1 MQSDLS
7 LLRQTFAT
15 VDLEAFDRNVSAIR
29 DRLPA
34 GSRLVAVLKADGYG
48 HGALPLAARLGADE
62 VAMIAVSLFEEAMEL
77 REGGITLPIL
87 TLGPLSR
94 AQIEASQKN
103 RITVG
108 VTGPEM
114 LEEVVAIA
122 QNTPLAIHLK
132 LDSGMNR
139 MGTTLVELPRII
151 HLLKSA
157 PRLRVDAIY
166 THFASASDP
175 DDGFTDEQLDRYSR
189 MRALLTES
197 GIDARLHHS
206 ANSAATMRGLVT
218 AGDYVR
224 VGLSLYG
231 AEALDAGES
240 RLAPLLRWTTRVA
253 RLKAVGKG
261 EGVGYG
267 MTWKAER
274 DSTIATLP
282 VGYADGYDRLLSNNG
297 SVLIRG
303 RRVPVIGRVS
313 MDLVTIDLT
322 GHDEVQAGD
331 EVTLLGRDGE
341 DEISA
346 EELARLTKTISYEIF
361 CNISSRVPRIYL
373 DGRVATLRSKFV
385 LR

>member
-1 MQSDLS
+1 MQSDPS

-15 VDLEAFDRNVSAIR
+15 VDLEAFDRNISAIR
-29 DRLPA
+29 GRLPS

-48 HGALPLAARLGADE
+48 HGALPLAERLGADE
-62 VAMIAVSLFEEAMEL
+62 IAMIAVALFEEAMEL

-87 TLGPLSR
+87 TLGPLNR
-94 AQIEASQKN
+94 AQIEAAQKN

-114 LEEVVAIA
+114 LEAAVAIA
-122 QNTPLAIHLK
+122 QSTPLTIHLK

-139 MGTTLVELPRII
+139 MGTTLDEIPRTI

-166 THFASASDP
+166 THFANASAP
-175 DDGFTDEQLDRYSR
+175 DDGFTDTQLDRFAK
-189 MRALLTES
+189 MRALLTEN
-197 GIDARLHHS
+197 GIDARFHHS
-206 ANSAATMRGLVT
+206 ANSAATMRGVVA

-231 AEALDAGES
+231 AEALDVGDS
-240 RLAPLLRWTTRVA
+240 RLAPLLRWTTRIA
-253 RLKAVGKG
+253 RLKTVSRG
-261 EGVGYG
+261 EAVGYG
-267 MTWKAER
+267 TTWKAER
-274 DSTIATLP
+274 DSIIATLP

-303 RRVPVIGRVS
+303 RRAPVIGRVS
-313 MDLVTIDLT
+313 MDLVTIDVT
-322 GHDEVQAGD
+322 GLNEVQAGD

-341 DEISA
+341 EEISV
-346 EELARLTKTISYEIF
+346 EELARLTNTISYEIF
-361 CNISSRVPRIYL
+361 CNISARVPRIYL
-373 DGRVATLRSKFV
+373 DDGVATLRSKFV

>member
-1 MQSDLS
+1 MQSDPS
-7 LLRQTFAT
+7 LLRQTFAR
-15 VDLEAFDRNVSAIR
+15 VDLAAFDRNVSAIR
-29 DRLPA
+29 ERLPA

-48 HGALPLAARLGADE
+48 HGALPLAERLGADE
-62 VAMIAVSLFEEAMEL
+62 VAMIAVALFEEAMEL

-94 AQIEASQKN
+94 AQIEAAQKN

-122 QNTPLAIHLK
+122 QSTPLAIHLK

-139 MGTTLVELPRII
+139 MGTTLLELPRII
-151 HLLKSA
+151 QLLKSA

-166 THFASASDP
+166 THFANASDP
-175 DDGFTDEQLDRYSR
+175 DDGFTDVQLDRYTK
-189 MRALLTES
+189 MRALLSEN

-206 ANSAATMRGLVT
+206 ANSAATMRGVVT

-231 AEALDAGES
+231 AEALDTGES
-240 RLAPLLRWTTRVA
+240 RLAPLLRWTTRIA
-253 RLKAVGKG
+253 RLKTVGKG

-267 MTWKAER
+267 TTWKADRE
-274 DSTIATLP
+274 STIATLS

-303 RRVPVIGRVS
+303 RRAPVIGRVS
-313 MDLVTIDLT
+313 MDLVTIDVT
-322 GHDEVQAGD
+322 GHEEVQAGD

-346 EELARLTKTISYEIF
+346 EELARLTNTISYEIF
-361 CNISSRVPRIYL
+361 CNISPRVPRIYV
-373 DGRVATLRSKFV
+373 DGSATTLRSKFV